1 MMLAPDFTGSRR
13 SWTNKQGHSGHS

>member
-13 SWTNKQGHSGHS
+13 SWTNKQGHSGQS

>member
-13 SWTNKQGHSGHS
+13 SWTNKQGHSGHC